1 MKSIS
6 SPGRY
11 LQYLLLGL
19 LICLGLLGPM
29 AVGQAQTPDRILQL
43 KPYGLTGSIAYA
55 PIRLDG
61 YYLFSIAAERR
72 QGEGGQSGLG
82 PLQNRRNRIEDRLR
96 THLQYL
102 LDHGID
108 PASLQVVTTRLN
120 QQMAVQLI
128 LAGNPS
134 QPLVTVTS
142 LDAELY
148 GLSET
153 ELAEEYA
160 RQIRQ
165 GLVTALEER
174 QPAARQLHLRQAVLG
189 GAIAVLLM
197 ALLYGWQYRIGQV
210 RRGLRQQFHQ
220 QQETLTQQQETL
232 TQQQETL
239 TQQQETLTQQQIRVG
254 LGGGTT
260 QEGAEL
266 QQRLFDLKRRI
277 DQQTWRKRC
286 LELLLVAVGTI
297 SFAWILQRFP
307 HSRSL
312 GMLLFRQPMGL
323 LLIGLTVTLIIILS
337 HHGVDWFLSRWVG
350 TTDQFSD
357 SQLDR
362 RRRRSHTFSPIWKQA
377 ISLFWAIAGLLLA
390 YSLFSLSTGLTLFA
404 GVGALGVIASL
415 VFQSSIKDALAG
427 LMLLTRDAFTLGD
440 LIAVREMVGVVE
452 TMGLMITQIR
462 SSAGEL
468 ITLRNGDITT
478 VVNRSKDWS
487 RMDFTVL
494 VDHGTDIQRA
504 LAVMGEVLQ
513 TMAADPAW
521 QAQFIGAPDILA
533 VEQFQPHGIL
543 LKLRTQTQPGQQ
555 LPVTREF
562 QLRLHQAFQQ
572 AGLRIAVPQQEV
584 RFKPRA

>member
-1 MKSIS
+1 MLQPDLTWVPEHSYGSYMKSTS
-6 SPGRY
+6 SAGRY

-197 ALLYGWQYRIGQV
+197 ALLYGWEYWIGQV
-210 RRGLRQQFHQ
+210 RRGLRQQFH
-220 QQETLTQQQETL
+220 
-232 TQQQETL
+232 
-239 TQQQETLTQQQIRVG
+239 QQQETLTQQQIRVG

-478 VVNRSKDWS
+478 VANRSKDWS

-494 VDHGTDIQRA
+494 VDHGTDLQRA
-504 LAVMGEVLQ
+504 LAVMAEVLQ
-513 TMAADPAW
+513 AMQADPAW
-521 QAQFIGAPDILA
+521 QAQFIGEPDILA

>member
-1 MKSIS
+1 MLQPDLTWVPEHSYGSYMKSTS
-6 SPGRY
+6 SAGRY

-55 PIRLDG
+55 PIRMDG

-102 LDHGID
+102 LDHEID

-197 ALLYGWQYRIGQV
+197 ALLYGWEYWIGQV
-210 RRGLRQQFHQ
+210 RRGLRQQFH
-220 QQETLTQQQETL
+220 
-232 TQQQETL
+232 
-239 TQQQETLTQQQIRVG
+239 QQQETLTQQQIRVG

-478 VVNRSKDWS
+478 VANRSKDWS

-494 VDHGTDIQRA
+494 VDHGTDLQRA
-504 LAVMGEVLQ
+504 LAVMAEVLQ
-513 TMAADPAW
+513 AMQADPAW
-521 QAQFIGAPDILA
+521 QAQFIGEPDILA

>member
-1 MKSIS
+1 MLQPDLTWVPEHSYGSYMKSTS
-6 SPGRY
+6 SAGRY

-102 LDHGID
+102 LDHEID

-197 ALLYGWQYRIGQV
+197 ALLYGWEYWIGQV
-210 RRGLRQQFHQ
+210 RRGLRQQFH
-220 QQETLTQQQETL
+220 
-232 TQQQETL
+232 
-239 TQQQETLTQQQIRVG
+239 QQQETLTQQQIRVG

-478 VVNRSKDWS
+478 VANRSKDWS

-494 VDHGTDIQRA
+494 VDHGTDLQRA
-504 LAVMGEVLQ
+504 LAVMAEVLQ
-513 TMAADPAW
+513 AMQADPAW
-521 QAQFIGAPDILA
+521 QAQFIGEPDILA

>member
-1 MKSIS
+1 MLQPDLTWVPEHSYGSYMKSTS
-6 SPGRY
+6 SAGRY

-72 QGEGGQSGLG
+72 LGVGGNWGLG

-102 LDHGID
+102 LDHEID

-197 ALLYGWQYRIGQV
+197 ALLYGWEYWIGQV
-210 RRGLRQQFHQ
+210 RRGLRQQFH
-220 QQETLTQQQETL
+220 
-232 TQQQETL
+232 
-239 TQQQETLTQQQIRVG
+239 QQQETLTQQQIRVG

-478 VVNRSKDWS
+478 VANRSKDWS

-494 VDHGTDIQRA
+494 VDHGTDLQRA
-504 LAVMGEVLQ
+504 LAVMAEVLQ
-513 TMAADPAW
+513 AMQADPAW
-521 QAQFIGAPDILA
+521 QAQFIGEPDILA

>member
-1 MKSIS
+1 MLQPDLTWVPEHSYGSYMKSTS
-6 SPGRY
+6 SAGRY

-102 LDHGID
+102 LDHEID

-197 ALLYGWQYRIGQV
+197 ALLYGWEYWIGQV
-210 RRGLRQQFHQ
+210 RRGLRQQFH
-220 QQETLTQQQETL
+220 
-232 TQQQETL
+232 
-239 TQQQETLTQQQIRVG
+239 QQQETLTQQQIRVG

-377 ISLFWAIAGLLLA
+377 ISLFWAIAGLVLA

-478 VVNRSKDWS
+478 VANRSKDWS

-494 VDHGTDIQRA
+494 VDHGTDLQRA
-504 LAVMGEVLQ
+504 LAVMAEVLQ
-513 TMAADPAW
+513 AMQADPAW
-521 QAQFIGAPDILA
+521 QAQFIGEPDILA

>member
-1 MKSIS
+1 
-6 SPGRY
+6 
-11 LQYLLLGL
+11 
-19 LICLGLLGPM
+19 M

-55 PIRLDG
+55 PIRMDG

-102 LDHGID
+102 LDHEID

-197 ALLYGWQYRIGQV
+197 ALLYGWEYWIGQV
-210 RRGLRQQFHQ
+210 RRGLRQQFH
-220 QQETLTQQQETL
+220 
-232 TQQQETL
+232 
-239 TQQQETLTQQQIRVG
+239 QQQETLTQQQIRVG

-478 VVNRSKDWS
+478 VANRSKDWS

-494 VDHGTDIQRA
+494 VDHGTDLQRA
-504 LAVMGEVLQ
+504 LAVMAEVLQ
-513 TMAADPAW
+513 AMQADPAW
-521 QAQFIGAPDILA
+521 QAQFIGEPDILA

>member
-1 MKSIS
+1 MLQPDLTWVPEHSYGSYMKSTS
-6 SPGRY
+6 SAGRY

-102 LDHGID
+102 LDHEID

-197 ALLYGWQYRIGQV
+197 ALLYGWEYWIGQV
-210 RRGLRQQFHQ
+210 RRGLRQQFH
-220 QQETLTQQQETL
+220 
-232 TQQQETL
+232 
-239 TQQQETLTQQQIRVG
+239 QQQETLTQQQIRVG

-478 VVNRSKDWS
+478 VANRSKDWS

-494 VDHGTDIQRA
+494 VDHGTDLQRA
-504 LAVMGEVLQ
+504 LAVMAEVLQ
-513 TMAADPAW
+513 AMQADPVHRRTGYPGGRAVSAPRYFT
-521 QAQFIGAPDILA
+521 QATHPNPTRPA
-533 VEQFQPHGIL
+533 VARHSGVP
-543 LKLRTQTQPGQQ
+543 
-555 LPVTREF
+555 
-562 QLRLHQAFQQ
+562 A
-572 AGLRIAVPQQEV
+572 AAASGLSTGRAEDRRSSTGGEV
-584 RFKPRA
+584 

>member
-1 MKSIS
+1 
-6 SPGRY
+6 
-11 LQYLLLGL
+11 
-19 LICLGLLGPM
+19 M

-102 LDHGID
+102 LDHEID

-197 ALLYGWQYRIGQV
+197 ALLYGWEYWIGQV
-210 RRGLRQQFHQ
+210 RRGLRQQFH
-220 QQETLTQQQETL
+220 
-232 TQQQETL
+232 
-239 TQQQETLTQQQIRVG
+239 QQQETLTQQQIRVG

-478 VVNRSKDWS
+478 VANRSKDWS

-494 VDHGTDIQRA
+494 VDHGTDLQRA
-504 LAVMGEVLQ
+504 LAVMAEVLQ
-513 TMAADPAW
+513 AMQADPAW
-521 QAQFIGAPDILA
+521 QAQFIGEPDILA

>member
-1 MKSIS
+1 
-6 SPGRY
+6 
-11 LQYLLLGL
+11 
-19 LICLGLLGPM
+19 M
-29 AVGQAQTPDRILQL
+29 AVGQAQTSDQILRL

-61 YYLFSIAAERR
+61 HYLFSIAAERR
-72 QGEGGQSGLG
+72 QGEGGRSGLG

-102 LDHGID
+102 LDHPVD
-108 PASLQVVTTRLN
+108 SASLQVVTTRLN

-148 GLSET
+148 GLSEA

-165 GLVTALEER
+165 GLVTALAER
-174 QPAARQLHLRQAVLG
+174 QPAARQLHLRQAIAG
-189 GAIAVLLM
+189 GAIAALLM
-197 ALLYGWQYRIGQV
+197 GLLYGWQYRIGQV

-220 QQETLTQQQETL
+220 QQALIQEQLRTD
-232 TQQQETL
+232 
-239 TQQQETLTQQQIRVG
+239 
-254 LGGGTT
+254 LGSAAV
-260 QEGAEL
+260 QEGSEL
-266 QQRLFDLKRRI
+266 QQGLFDLKRRI
-277 DQQTWRKRC
+277 DQQTWRKRW
-286 LELLLVAVGTI
+286 LELLLVAVGTV
-297 SFAWILQRFP
+297 SLAWILQRFP

-337 HHGVDWFLSRWVG
+337 HHGMDWFLTQWVG
-350 TTDQFSD
+350 TADQFSV

-362 RRRRSHTFSPIWKQA
+362 RRRRSHSFSPIWKQA
-377 ISLFWAIAGLLLA
+377 ITLFWAIAGLLLA

-440 LIAVREMVGVVE
+440 LIAIREMVGVVE

-478 VVNRSKDWS
+478 VANRSKDWS

-494 VDHGTDIQRA
+494 VDHGTDLQRA
-504 LAVMGEVLQ
+504 MAVMGEVLQ
-513 TMAADPAW
+513 SLQADPAW
-521 QAQFIGAPDILA
+521 QAQLIGEPDILA

-543 LKLRTQTQPGQQ
+543 LRLRTQTQPGQQ
-555 LPVTREF
+555 LPITREF
-562 QLRLHQAFQQ
+562 QLRLHQAFHQ
-572 AGLRIAVPQQEV
+572 AGVSIALPQQEV
-584 RFKPRA
+584 RFKPRARPGYQDSFPEG

>member
-1 MKSIS
+1 MKSTS
-6 SPGRY
+6 SAGRY

-102 LDHGID
+102 LDHEID

-197 ALLYGWQYRIGQV
+197 ALLYGWEYWIGQV
-210 RRGLRQQFHQ
+210 RRGLRQQFH
-220 QQETLTQQQETL
+220 
-232 TQQQETL
+232 
-239 TQQQETLTQQQIRVG
+239 QQQETLTQQQIRVG

-478 VVNRSKDWS
+478 VANRSKDWS

-494 VDHGTDIQRA
+494 VDHGTDLQRA
-504 LAVMGEVLQ
+504 LAVMAEVLQ
-513 TMAADPAW
+513 AMQADPAW
-521 QAQFIGAPDILA
+521 QAQFIGEPDILA

>member
-1 MKSIS
+1 
-6 SPGRY
+6 
-11 LQYLLLGL
+11 
-19 LICLGLLGPM
+19 
-29 AVGQAQTPDRILQL
+29 
-43 KPYGLTGSIAYA
+43 
-55 PIRLDG
+55 
-61 YYLFSIAAERR
+61 
-72 QGEGGQSGLG
+72 
-82 PLQNRRNRIEDRLR
+82 
-96 THLQYL
+96 
-102 LDHGID
+102 
-108 PASLQVVTTRLN
+108 
-120 QQMAVQLI
+120 MAVQLI

-165 GLVTALEER
+165 GLVKALEER
-174 QPAARQLHLRQAVLG
+174 QPAARQLHLRQAVIG
-189 GAIAVLLM
+189 GAIAALLM

-220 QQETLTQQQETL
+220 QQQTLIE
-232 TQQQETL
+232 E
-239 TQQQETLTQQQIRVG
+239 QIRT
-254 LGGGTT
+254 GGGGSAA
-260 QEGAEL
+260 QESSEL

-277 DQQTWRKRC
+277 DQETWRKRC
-286 LELLLVAVGTI
+286 LELFLVAVGTI
-297 SFAWILQRFP
+297 SLAWILQRFP
-307 HSRSL
+307 HTRSL
-312 GMLLFRQPMGL
+312 GMLLFRQPLGL
-323 LLIGLTVTLIIILS
+323 LLIGLIITLIIIVS

-350 TTDQFSD
+350 TTDQFPEA
-357 SQLDR
+357 QLDR
-362 RRRRSHTFSPIWKQA
+362 RRRRSHSFSPLWKQA
-377 ISLFWAIAGLLLA
+377 ITLFWAIAGLVLA

-404 GVGALGVIASL
+404 GVGALGLIASL

-440 LIAVREMVGVVE
+440 LIAVREMGGVVE
-452 TMGLMITQIR
+452 TMGLMMTQIR
-462 SSAGEL
+462 NSAGEV

-533 VEQFQPHGIL
+533 VEQFQPHGIV

-555 LPVTREF
+555 LSVTREF

-572 AGLRIAVPQQEV
+572 AGVRIAVPQQEV

>member
-29 AVGQAQTPDRILQL
+29 AVGQAQTPDRVLRL
-43 KPYGLTGSIAYA
+43 KPYGLTGTIAYA

-61 YYLFSIAAERR
+61 HYLFSIAVERP

-102 LDHGID
+102 LDHPVD

-165 GLVTALEER
+165 GLVKALEER
-174 QPAARQLHLRQAVLG
+174 QPAARQLHLRQAVIG
-189 GAIAVLLM
+189 GAIAALLM

-210 RRGLRQQFHQ
+210 CRGLRQQFHQ
-220 QQETLTQQQETL
+220 QQQTLIE
-232 TQQQETL
+232 E
-239 TQQQETLTQQQIRVG
+239 QIRT
-254 LGGGTT
+254 GGGGSAA
-260 QEGAEL
+260 QESSEL

-277 DQQTWRKRC
+277 DQETWRKRC
-286 LELLLVAVGTI
+286 LELFLVAVGTI
-297 SFAWILQRFP
+297 SLAWILQRFP
-307 HSRSL
+307 HTRSL
-312 GMLLFRQPMGL
+312 GMLLFRQPLGL
-323 LLIGLTVTLIIILS
+323 LLIGLIITLIIIVS

-350 TTDQFSD
+350 TTDQFPEA
-357 SQLDR
+357 QLDR
-362 RRRRSHTFSPIWKQA
+362 RRRRSHSFSPLWKQA
-377 ISLFWAIAGLLLA
+377 ITLFWAIAGLVLA

-404 GVGALGVIASL
+404 GVGALGLIASL

-440 LIAVREMVGVVE
+440 LIAVREMGGVVE
-452 TMGLMITQIR
+452 TMGLMMTQIR
-462 SSAGEL
+462 NSAGEL

-533 VEQFQPHGIL
+533 VEQFQPHGIV

-555 LPVTREF
+555 LSVTREF

-572 AGLRIAVPQQEV
+572 AGVRIAVPQQEV